1 MKAIVIRQP
10 WATLVMLGVKTIETR
25 GFPPNGPMRPDGV
38 RGLPGLAIER
48 GERIAIVAGAK
59 APEQGLRLGAAGPI
73 VTAEYLVDGGL
84 LLELCNEQSWPL
96 PLGSVLGTVRVDDA
110 LPVLPCPPYQ
120 PATDWHRCS
129 TRRRWQGSCD
139 CRPPEHEMRY
149 REWLAANRP
158 PLSFIGLGGLD
169 GGPWLVERDRGDW
182 QGHPIHDQLPLGDFT
197 EGRWGWL
204 LSDPQPLRE
213 WWCEADAIG
222 YPTLTCTE
230 RATHGPSCG
239 WRTLPPVPCPGKGP
253 DGERRSLQGVFRLP
267 DDVAEKA
274 GLA

>member
-110 LPVLPCPPYQ
+110 LSMEPCPPHSSSF
-120 PATDWHRCS
+120 DD
-129 TRRRWQGSCD
+129 RWEPRSGGVI
-139 CRPPEHEMRY
+139 Y
-149 REWLAANRP
+149 
-158 PLSFIGLGGLD
+158 LGGLD
-169 GGPWLVERDRGDW
+169 GGPWVFDADGCGPL
-182 QGHPIHDQLPLGDFT
+182 PLTDQLPLGDFR
-197 EGRWGWL
+197 EDRWGWL
-204 LSDPQPLRE
+204 LSDPQPVRV

-230 RATHGPSCG
+230 RAPHGRGCA
-239 WRTLPPVPCPGKGP
+239 WRNLPPVPCPGKGP

-267 DDVAEKA
+267 DDVAAQMEA
-274 GLA
+274 HR